1 MQNTNPSIPTIVL
14 YKTADQIT
22 RVVAS
27 QAVRV
32 IILDADGADL
42 DEESSRVIQLDDQSL
57 VVTDLQV
64 SGTLG
69 SSPQSE
75 NAVDAGF
82 VQAVEKVVAE
92 LPAGG
97 LVNFNAPG
105 QYAEPFP
112 IVHSVQVKH
121 WGCYGLDGTELTH
134 QIDVD
139 DQRVSNGQVYLTVG
153 ALEGDL
159 DEMLSVIAEVNTNP
173 LTGLEH
179 LPCLNISFDGDNKAF
194 RLFKLNDKILLQND
208 TGVSLT
214 PLAQSSVSYPA
225 GMKDLGDY
233 FIVE

>member
-97 LVNFNAPG
+97 LVNYNVPG
-105 QYAEPFP
+105 QLAEPFP
-112 IVHSVQVKH
+112 IVRSVQVKH
-121 WGCYGLDGTELTH
+121 WNCYGLDSTVMTH
-134 QIDVD
+134 QIDID
-139 DQRVSNGQVYLTVG
+139 DQRVTTGQVYLAVG
-153 ALEGDL
+153 ALEGDV

-173 LTGLEH
+173 LTGIEQ
-179 LPCLNISFDGDNKAF
+179 LPCLHVGFDSDATAF
-194 RLFKLNDKILLQND
+194 SLFKLKDKILLRND
-208 TGVSLT
+208 TGVCLT

-225 GMKDLGDY
+225 GMNDLGDY